1 MCARDT
7 VDKNNMLKATDI
19 CNNHKDVLYYINSL
33 GKKTSFTKKS
43 YAYYTCKF
51 LDYITA
57 NKGIT
62 FNNTENYSKILPMDI
77 DMYMESIRYNEDG
90 KEKSG
95 TYRCANLAAIH
106 GFFKFLKRNRYIQ
119 VDPCEE
125 IETPKDN
132 NIHEITTINSD
143 DLSIIMENI
152 KNGVGS
158 KKAKSTQKKWQERD
172 IALITLGMTTGLR
185 VGAIVGL
192 DVDDINFEEHTIV
205 VTEKGDVQRKIYI
218 GDKTIYALNNW
229 LNARKKMEVV
239 DSNALFIAQGG
250 RRIAT
255 RTVQDL
261 MKRLTNGTQKR
272 ITPHKMRAT
281 CATKLYEAT
290 GDIYLVQQQL
300 GHKNIENT
308 KRYTCVGED
317 KKIRSAQI
325 LDSLV

>member
-1 MCARDT
+1 MCARDE
-7 VDKNNMLKATDI
+7 VDRNNMLKAIEI
-19 CNNHKDVLYYINSL
+19 CSNYKDVIYYINSL

-51 LDYITA
+51 LDYITET
-57 NKGIT
+57 KGIT
-62 FNNTENYSKILPMDI
+62 FDDVNNYSKILPMDI
-77 DMYMESIRYNEDG
+77 DMYMERIRYNDNG

-119 VDPCEE
+119 NDPCEE
-125 IETPKDN
+125 IEIPKDN
-132 NIHEITTINSD
+132 NIHEITTINND
-143 DLSIIMENI
+143 DLSAIMENI

-158 KKAKSTQKKWQERD
+158 QKAKATQKKWQTRD
-172 IALITLGMTTGLR
+172 IALVTLGMTTGLR

-192 DVDDINFEEHTIV
+192 DVNDINFEEKTIV
-205 VTEKGDVQRKIYI
+205 VTEKGDIQRKVYL
-218 GDKTIYALNNW
+218 GDKTINTLHNW
-229 LNARKKMEVV
+229 LNDRNKMKLV
-239 DSNALFIAQGG
+239 DIEALFIAQGG

-255 RTVQDL
+255 RTVQDV
-261 MKRLTNGTQKR
+261 MKRLTNGIQKR

-308 KRYTCVGED
+308 KRYTQVGED

-325 LDSLV
+325 LDNLI